1 MTLWEKNR
9 HFLRFEGSVLVS
21 ENGRQTIGHGGAVIT
36 MIRYLK
42 ELLLVLYLLKSYDY
56 YLDRLDAL
64 GIGFPVLLYGAMFV
78 VLTVALFMTAYIRQ
92 TLIRHLFALVMS
104 GSAVFFDVYTQ
115 VTAGYMTYSSFVSLV
130 YSGGFIQEA
139 VYQYRDAIIS
149 AMVSGL
155 LLLFGIGLKPRRR
168 APLPGALLVAA
179 PVFGVLMLSTVL
191 FVRAGEGARGLPIMY
206 TPLAYLNLFT
216 YEALHNTVGP
226 REPVSLPRVDQPV
239 GHDIVL
245 IIDESISG
253 NYLDINTPFGV
264 HSNLK
269 EPRPGVDIFN
279 YGYAASIAN
288 CSADTNVTLRYGGT
302 RADYIRINSTLPSI
316 WQYAKK
322 AGLRTVYIDSQ
333 RTGGNL
339 QNLMNAAEQKDI
351 DEFVQFDRTS
361 VRDRDMAAAAKLIEL
376 LNDGKPQLVVI
387 NKVGAHFPVHDKY
400 PDAFMAYRPT
410 LPRGQFVEVA
420 DTGTRDGFN
429 GQPDDWLLYRNAYKN
444 TVLWNVGEF
453 FARVFAQADLSHAL
467 LIYTSDHGQD
477 LHERGNP
484 GLNTHCGDDPVE
496 EEGLVPLVVI
506 SGSDLQTLDW
516 QAQLPANKD
525 RSSHY
530 NIFPTLLQV
539 MGYDLAGIE
548 AVYGK
553 PLSVPTGDDF
563 TFNYRFNAR
572 LGAKPEWKHID
583 LNSIVTPGRV
593 VPSVAVGQ

>member
-1 MTLWEKNR
+1 
-9 HFLRFEGSVLVS
+9 
-21 ENGRQTIGHGGAVIT
+21 

-42 ELLLVLYLLKSYDY
+42 ELLLVLYLFKNYDY
-56 YLDRLDAL
+56 YLERLSAL
-64 GIGFPVLLYGAMFV
+64 GMGLPVLLFGGMFIG
-78 VLTVALFMTAYIRQ
+78 LTVALFMTAYIRQ
-92 TLIRHLFALVMS
+92 TLIRHLFALMMFV
-104 GSAVFFDVYTQ
+104 SAVFFDVYTR
-115 VTAGYMTYSSFVSLV
+115 VTADYLTYSSFVSLV

-139 VYQYRDAIIS
+139 AYQYRDAIIS
-149 AMVSGL
+149 GVVGGL

-168 APLPGALLVAA
+168 MPLPGALLVAA
-179 PVFGVLMLSTVL
+179 PVLGVLLLSAVL

-226 REPVSLPRVDQPV
+226 REPVSLARNDAPP

-253 NYLDINTPFGV
+253 NYLDINAPFGV

-269 EPRPGVDIFN
+269 EPRPGVSIFN

-288 CSADTNVTLRYGGT
+288 CSADTNITLRYGGT
-302 RADYIRINSTLPSI
+302 RADYMRINSTMPSI

-322 AGLRTVYIDSQ
+322 AGLRTVYIDAQ

-339 QNLMNAAEQKDI
+339 QNLMNDAEKKDI
-351 DEFVQFDRTS
+351 DEFVQFDQAS
-361 VRDRDMAAAAKLIEL
+361 VRDRDMAAAAKLIDL
-376 LNDGKPQLVVI
+376 LNDGKPELVVI

-420 DTGTRDGFN
+420 DTGKRDGFN
-429 GQPDDWLLYRNAYKN
+429 GQPDDWVLYRNAYKN
-444 TVLWNVGEF
+444 TLLWNVGEF
-453 FARVFAQADLSHAL
+453 FSRVFAQADMSNAL

-484 GLNTHCGDDPVE
+484 GLNLHCGGDPVA

-506 SGSDLQTLDW
+506 QGDQLRTLDW
-516 QAQLPANKD
+516 QKALAANKD

-530 NIFPTLLQV
+530 NIFPTLLQL

-553 PLSVPTGDDF
+553 PLSVPTADDF

-572 LGAKPEWKHID
+572 LGAKPEWKYID
-583 LNSIVTPGRV
+583 LNSIVTPSQA
-593 VPSVAVGQ
+593 PTNVAVGQ

>member
-1 MTLWEKNR
+1 
-9 HFLRFEGSVLVS
+9 
-21 ENGRQTIGHGGAVIT
+21 

-42 ELLLVLYLLKSYDY
+42 ELLLVLYLFKNYDY
-56 YLDRLDAL
+56 YLERLSAM
-64 GIGFPVLLYGAMFV
+64 GIGFPVLLFGGMFIA
-78 VLTVALFMTAYIRQ
+78 LTVALFMTAYIRQ
-92 TLIRHLFALVMS
+92 TLIRHLFALVMFV
-104 GSAVFFDVYTQ
+104 SAVFFDVYTR
-115 VTAGYMTYSSFVSLV
+115 VTADYLTYSSFVSLV

-139 VYQYRDAIIS
+139 AYQYRDAIIS
-149 AMVSGL
+149 GVVGGL

-168 APLPGALLVAA
+168 MPLPGALLVAA
-179 PVFGVLMLSTVL
+179 PVLGVLLLSAVL

-226 REPVSLPRVDQPV
+226 REPVSLARNDAPP

-245 IIDESISG
+245 VIDESISG
-253 NYLDINTPFGV
+253 NYLDINAPFGV

-269 EPRPGVDIFN
+269 EPRPGVAIFN

-288 CSADTNVTLRYGGT
+288 CSADTNITLRYGGT
-302 RADYIRINSTLPSI
+302 RADYMRINSTMPSI

-322 AGLRTVYIDSQ
+322 AGLRTVYIDAQ

-339 QNLMNAAEQKDI
+339 QNLMNEAEKKDI
-351 DEFVQFDRTS
+351 DEFVQFDQTS
-361 VRDRDMAAAAKLIEL
+361 VRDRDMAAAAKLIDL
-376 LNDGKPQLVVI
+376 LNDGKPELVVI

-410 LPRGQFVEVA
+410 LPRGQFVEIA
-420 DTGTRDGFN
+420 DTGKRDGFN

-444 TVLWNVGEF
+444 TLLWNVGEF
-453 FARVFAQADLSHAL
+453 FSRVFAQADMSNAL

-484 GLNTHCGDDPVE
+484 GLNTHCGGDPVE

-506 SGSDLQTLDW
+506 QGDQLRTLDW
-516 QAQLPANKD
+516 PKALAANKD

-530 NIFPTLLQV
+530 NIFPTLLQL

-548 AVYGK
+548 SVYGK
-553 PLSVPTGDDF
+553 PLSVPTADEF

-583 LNSIVTPGRV
+583 LKSIVTPGQAAT
-593 VPSVAVGQ
+593 SVAVGQ

>member
-1 MTLWEKNR
+1 M
-9 HFLRFEGSVLVS
+9 F
-21 ENGRQTIGHGGAVIT
+21 
-36 MIRYLK
+36 RYAK
-42 ELLLVLYLLKSYDY
+42 ELFLIIYLLLYAQY
-56 YLDRLDAL
+56 YIERLNAIGL
-64 GIGFPVLLYGAMFV
+64 GFAVLLFGAMFLA
-78 VLTVALFMTAYIRQ
+78 LTLALYLTAYIRQ
-92 TLIRHLFALVMS
+92 TLIRHAFALVMFA
-104 GSAVFFDVYTQ
+104 SAVFFDVYTR
-115 VTAGYMTYSSFVSLV
+115 VTADYLSYSSFVSLV

-139 VYQYRDAIIS
+139 AYQYRDAILHG
-149 AMVSGL
+149 VLSGL
-155 LLLFGIGLKPRRR
+155 LLLFGIGLKPRHGL
-168 APLPGALLVAA
+168 AIPNALRVAA
-179 PVFGVLMLSTVL
+179 PLCGVLLLSAVL
-191 FVRAGEGARGLPIMY
+191 FLRAGEGARGLPIMY
-206 TPLAYLNLFT
+206 TPLAYLNLFA

-226 REPVSLPRVDQPV
+226 REPVTLARTSQAV

-253 NYLDINTPFGV
+253 NYLDINAPFGV

-269 EPRPGVDIFN
+269 QAHAGVDIFN

-302 RADYIRINSTLPSI
+302 RADYMRINTTLPSI

-322 AGLRTVYIDSQ
+322 AGLRTVYIDAQ
-333 RTGGNL
+333 RTAGNL
-339 QNLMNAAEQKDI
+339 QNLMTDTEKKDI
-351 DEFVQFDRTS
+351 DQFVQFDQTS

-376 LNDGKPQLVVI
+376 LNDDKPELVVI

-410 LPRGQFVEVA
+410 LPRGQFTEVA
-420 DTGTRDGFN
+420 DTGERNGFN
-429 GQPDDWLLYRNAYKN
+429 GQPDDWVLYRNAYKN
-444 TVLWNVGEF
+444 TLLWNVGEF
-453 FARVFAQADLSHAL
+453 FARVFAQGNLNNAL

-484 GLNTHCGDDPVE
+484 GLNTHCGGDPVE

-506 SGSDLQTLDW
+506 QGSGLKTLDW
-516 QAQLPANKD
+516 SAYLAANKD
-525 RSSHY
+525 HSSHY

-553 PLSVPTGDDF
+553 PLSVATADEF

-572 LGAKPEWKHID
+572 LGAKPEWKYID
-583 LNSIVTPGRV
+583 LGSIVTPAQAQTRV
-593 VPSVAVGQ
+593 AAGQ

>member
-1 MTLWEKNR
+1 
-9 HFLRFEGSVLVS
+9 
-21 ENGRQTIGHGGAVIT
+21 

-42 ELLLVLYLLKSYDY
+42 EVLLVLYLVKNYDY
-56 YLDRLDAL
+56 YLERLSAM
-64 GIGFPVLLYGAMFV
+64 GIGFPVLLFGGMFIA
-78 VLTVALFMTAYIRQ
+78 LTVALFMTAYIRQ
-92 TLIRHLFALVMS
+92 TLVRHLFALVMFV
-104 GSAVFFDVYTQ
+104 SAVFFDVYTR
-115 VTAGYMTYSSFVSLV
+115 VTADYLTYSSFVSLV

-139 VYQYRDAIIS
+139 IYQYRDAIIS
-149 AMVSGL
+149 GL
-155 LLLFGIGLKPRRR
+155 LGGMLLLFGIGLKPRRR
-168 APLPGALLVAA
+168 MPLPGALMVAA
-179 PVFGVLMLSTVL
+179 PVLGVLLLSAVL

-206 TPLAYLNLFT
+206 TPLAYLNLFA

-226 REPVSLPRVDQPV
+226 REPVSLARNDQPV

-253 NYLDINTPFGV
+253 NYLDINAPFGV

-269 EPRPGVDIFN
+269 EPRAGVDIFN

-302 RADYIRINSTLPSI
+302 RADYMRINTTMPSI
-316 WQYAKK
+316 WQYARK
-322 AGLRTVYIDSQ
+322 AGLRTVYIDAQ

-339 QNLMNAAEQKDI
+339 QNLMNDAEKKDI
-351 DEFVQFDRTS
+351 DEFVQFDQTS
-361 VRDRDMAAAAKLIEL
+361 VRDRDMAAAAKLVDL
-376 LNDGKPQLVVI
+376 LNDGKPELVVI

-400 PDAFMAYRPT
+400 PDGFMAYRPT

-420 DTGTRDGFN
+420 DTGKRDGFN

-444 TVLWNVGEF
+444 TLLWNVGEF
-453 FARVFAQADLSHAL
+453 FSRVFAQADLSNAL

-484 GLNTHCGDDPVE
+484 GLNTHCGGDPVE

-506 SGSDLQTLDW
+506 QGSRLKTLDW
-516 QAQLPANKD
+516 SAQLAANKD

-530 NIFPTLLQV
+530 NIFPTLLQL
-539 MGYDLAGIE
+539 MGYDLAGVE
-548 AVYGK
+548 ALYGK
-553 PLSVPTGDDF
+553 PLSVSTADEF

-583 LNSIVTPGRV
+583 LKSIVTPSQAPTG
-593 VPSVAVGQ
+593 VAVGQ

>member
-1 MTLWEKNR
+1 
-9 HFLRFEGSVLVS
+9 
-21 ENGRQTIGHGGAVIT
+21 
-36 MIRYLK
+36 MIRYFK

-56 YLDRLDAL
+56 YLDRLEAL
-64 GIGFPVLLYGAMFV
+64 GIGLPMLLYGGMFV
-78 VLTVALFMTAYIRQ
+78 VLTIALFMTAYIRQ
-92 TLIRHLFALVMS
+92 TLVRHLFALALF
-104 GSAVFFDVYTQ
+104 GSAIFFDVYTH
-115 VTAGYMTYSSFVSLV
+115 VTASYLTYSSFVSLV

-139 VYQYRDAIIS
+139 AYQYRDAIIS
-149 AMVSGL
+149 ATVSGL
-155 LLLFGIGLKPRRR
+155 LLLLGIGLKPRRR
-168 APLPGALLVAA
+168 LPLPGALLAAA
-179 PVFGVLMLSTVL
+179 PVLGVLLLSVVL

-226 REPVSLPRVDQPV
+226 REPVSLARIDRPV
-239 GHDIVL
+239 GYDIVL

-269 EPRPGVDIFN
+269 EAHPGVDIFN

-302 RADYIRINSTLPSI
+302 RGDYMRINTTLPSI

-322 AGLRTVYIDSQ
+322 AGLRTVYIDAQ

-339 QNLMNAAEQKDI
+339 QNLMNNAEKQDI
-351 DEFVQFDRTS
+351 DEFVQFDQTS
-361 VRDRDMAAAAKLIEL
+361 VRDRDMAAAAKLIDL
-376 LNDGKPQLVVI
+376 LNDGIPELVVI

-420 DTGTRDGFN
+420 DTGTREGFS
-429 GQPDDWLLYRNAYKN
+429 GQPNDWVLYRNAYKN

-453 FARVFAQADLSHAL
+453 FSRVFAQADMRNAL
-467 LIYTSDHGQD
+467 MIYTSDHGQD

-484 GLNTHCGDDPVE
+484 GLNTHCGSDPVE

-506 SGSDLQTLDW
+506 SGSDLKTMDW

-530 NIFPTLLQV
+530 NIFPTLLQL

-548 AVYGK
+548 AMYGK
-553 PLSVPTGDDF
+553 PLSVSTADDF

-572 LGAKPEWKHID
+572 LGAVPAWKYID
-583 LNSIVTPGRV
+583 LKSIVTPGPV

>member
-1 MTLWEKNR
+1 MTDKRL
-9 HFLRFEGSVLVS
+9 
-21 ENGRQTIGHGGAVIT
+21 T
-36 MIRYLK
+36 MPRRKRPGIAMFRYLK
-42 ELLLVLYLLKSYDY
+42 ELLLVIYLLLYSDY
-56 YLDRLDAL
+56 YLERLNAM
-64 GIGFPVLLYGAMFV
+64 GIGPAVLLFGAMFLA
-78 VLTVALFMTAYIRQ
+78 LTFALLLTAYIRQ
-92 TLIRHLFALVMS
+92 TFIRHLFALAMFI
-104 GSAVFFDVYTQ
+104 SAVFFDVYTR
-115 VTAGYMTYSSFVSLV
+115 VTADYLTYSSFVSLV

-139 VYQYRDAIIS
+139 AYQYRDAI
-149 AMVSGL
+149 AHGVLNGL
-155 LLLFGIGLKPRRR
+155 LLLIGIGLRPRHSIPVPNVLR
-168 APLPGALLVAA
+168 VAA
-179 PVFGVLMLSTVL
+179 PVLGVLLLSAVL

-206 TPLAYLNLFT
+206 TPLAYLNLFG

-226 REPVSLPRVDQPV
+226 REPVTLTRNGPAVS
-239 GHDIVL
+239 HDIVL

-253 NYLDINTPFGV
+253 NYLDINAPFGV

-269 EPRPGVDIFN
+269 QAHPGVEIFN

-302 RADYIRINSTLPSI
+302 RADYMRINTTLPSI

-322 AGLRTVYIDSQ
+322 AGLRTVYIDAQ

-339 QNLMNAAEQKDI
+339 QNLMTDTEKKDI
-351 DEFVQFDRTS
+351 DEFVQFDQTS

-376 LNDGKPQLVVI
+376 LNDDTPELVVI

-410 LPRGQFVEVA
+410 LPRGQFTEVA
-420 DTGTRDGFN
+420 DTGKRDGFN
-429 GQPDDWLLYRNAYKN
+429 GQPDDWVLYRNAYKN

-453 FARVFAQADLSHAL
+453 FSRVFAQANLNNAL

-484 GLNTHCGDDPVE
+484 GLNTHCGGDPVE

-506 SGSDLQTLDW
+506 QGDQLHSLDW
-516 QAQLPANKD
+516 SAQLAANKD

-530 NIFPTLLQV
+530 NIFPTLLQL

-548 AVYGK
+548 SVYGK
-553 PLSVPTGDDF
+553 PLSVPTADDF

-572 LGAKPEWKHID
+572 LGARPEWKHID
-583 LNSIVTPGRV
+583 LNSIVTPGES
-593 VPSVAVGQ
+593 PTSIAAGQ

>member
-1 MTLWEKNR
+1 M
-9 HFLRFEGSVLVS
+9 F
-21 ENGRQTIGHGGAVIT
+21 
-36 MIRYLK
+36 RYAK
-42 ELLLVLYLLKSYDY
+42 ELFLIVYLLIYSEY
-56 YLDRLDAL
+56 YIDRLNA
-64 GIGFPVLLYGAMFV
+64 IGFGFAVLLFGAMFLA
-78 VLTVALFMTAYIRQ
+78 LTFALYLMAYIRQ
-92 TLIRHLFALVMS
+92 TLIRHVFALAMFV
-104 GSAVFFDVYTQ
+104 SAVFFDVYTR
-115 VTAGYMTYSSFVSLV
+115 VTADYLTYSGFVSLV

-139 VYQYRDAIIS
+139 AYQYRDALLRG
-149 AMVSGL
+149 VLSGL
-155 LLLFGIGLKPRRR
+155 LLLFGIGLKPRHGL
-168 APLPGALLVAA
+168 AIPNALRVAA
-179 PVFGVLMLSTVL
+179 PLCGVLLLSAVL
-191 FVRAGEGARGLPIMY
+191 FLRAGEGARGLPIMY
-206 TPLAYLNLFT
+206 TPLAYLNLFA

-226 REPVSLPRVDQPV
+226 REPVTLTRNTQAVD
-239 GHDIVL
+239 HDIVL

-253 NYLDINTPFGV
+253 NYLDINAPFGV

-269 EPRPGVDIFN
+269 QARPGVDIFN

-302 RADYIRINSTLPSI
+302 RADYMRINSTLPSI

-322 AGLRTVYIDSQ
+322 AGLRTVYIDAQ
-333 RTGGNL
+333 RTAGNL
-339 QNLMNAAEQKDI
+339 QNLMTETEKKDI
-351 DEFVQFDRTS
+351 DEFVQFDQTS

-376 LNDGKPQLVVI
+376 LNDDKSELVVI

-410 LPRGQFVEVA
+410 LPRGQFTEVA
-420 DTGTRDGFN
+420 DTGERNGFN
-429 GQPDDWLLYRNAYKN
+429 GQPDDWVLYRNAYKN

-453 FARVFAQADLSHAL
+453 FSRVFAQGNLNNAS

-484 GLNTHCGDDPVE
+484 GLNTHCGGDPVE

-506 SGSDLQTLDW
+506 QGSQLKTLDW
-516 QAQLPANKD
+516 SAQLAANKD

-530 NIFPTLLQV
+530 NIFPTLLQL

-553 PLSVPTGDDF
+553 PLSVATADEF

-583 LNSIVTPGRV
+583 LGSIVTPTQA
-593 VPSVAVGQ
+593 PASVAAGQ

>member
-1 MTLWEKNR
+1 M
-9 HFLRFEGSVLVS
+9 F
-21 ENGRQTIGHGGAVIT
+21 
-36 MIRYLK
+36 RYAK
-42 ELLLVLYLLKSYDY
+42 ELLLIIYFLLYVEY
-56 YLDRLDAL
+56 YIERLNAIGL
-64 GIGFPVLLYGAMFV
+64 GFAVLLFGAMFLA
-78 VLTVALFMTAYIRQ
+78 LTLALYLTAYIRQ
-92 TLIRHLFALVMS
+92 SLIRHAFALVMFA
-104 GSAVFFDVYTQ
+104 SAVFFDVYTR
-115 VTAGYMTYSSFVSLV
+115 VTADYLSYSSFVSLV

-139 VYQYRDAIIS
+139 AYQYRDAILHG
-149 AMVSGL
+149 ALSGL
-155 LLLFGIGLKPRRR
+155 LLLFGIGLKPRHGL
-168 APLPGALLVAA
+168 AIPNALRVAA
-179 PVFGVLMLSTVL
+179 PLCGVLLLSAVL
-191 FVRAGEGARGLPIMY
+191 FLRAGEGARGLPIMY
-206 TPLAYLNLFT
+206 TPLAYLNLFA
-216 YEALHNTVGP
+216 YEALHSTVGP
-226 REPVSLPRVDQPV
+226 REPVTLTRTSPAV

-253 NYLDINTPFGV
+253 NYLDINAPFGV

-269 EPRPGVDIFN
+269 QAHPGVDIFN

-302 RADYIRINSTLPSI
+302 RADYMRINTTLPSI

-322 AGLRTVYIDSQ
+322 AGLRTVYIDAQ
-333 RTGGNL
+333 RTAGNL
-339 QNLMNAAEQKDI
+339 QNLMTDTEKKDI
-351 DEFVQFDRTS
+351 DQFVQFDQTS

-376 LNDGKPQLVVI
+376 LNDDKPELVVI

-410 LPRGQFVEVA
+410 LPRGQFTEVA
-420 DTGTRDGFN
+420 DTGERTGFN

-444 TVLWNVGEF
+444 TLLWNVGEF
-453 FARVFAQADLSHAL
+453 FARVFAQANLNNAL

-484 GLNTHCGDDPVE
+484 GLNTHCGGDPVE

-506 SGSDLQTLDW
+506 QGSDLKTLDW
-516 QAQLPANKD
+516 SAQLAANKD

-530 NIFPTLLQV
+530 NIFPTLLQL

-553 PLSVPTGDDF
+553 PLSVATADEF

-583 LNSIVTPGRV
+583 LGSIVTPSQA
-593 VPSVAVGQ
+593 PTSVAAGQ

>member
-1 MTLWEKNR
+1 M
-9 HFLRFEGSVLVS
+9 F
-21 ENGRQTIGHGGAVIT
+21 
-36 MIRYLK
+36 RYAK
-42 ELLLVLYLLKSYDY
+42 ELFLIVYLLMYSEY
-56 YLDRLDAL
+56 YIDRLNAIGL
-64 GIGFPVLLYGAMFV
+64 GFPVLLFGAMFLA
-78 VLTVALFMTAYIRQ
+78 LTLALYLTAYIRQ
-92 TLIRHLFALVMS
+92 TLIRHVFALAMFA
-104 GSAVFFDVYTQ
+104 SAVFFDVYTR
-115 VTAGYMTYSSFVSLV
+115 VTADYLTYSGFVSLV

-139 VYQYRDAIIS
+139 AYQYRDALLRG
-149 AMVSGL
+149 VLSGF
-155 LLLFGIGLKPRRR
+155 LLLFGIGLKPRHGL
-168 APLPGALLVAA
+168 AIPNALRVAA
-179 PVFGVLMLSTVL
+179 PVCGVLLLSAVL
-191 FVRAGEGARGLPIMY
+191 FLRAGEGARGLPIMY
-206 TPLAYLNLFT
+206 TPLAYLNLFA

-226 REPVSLPRVDQPV
+226 REPVTLARTSQAV

-253 NYLDINTPFGV
+253 NYLDINAPFGV

-269 EPRPGVDIFN
+269 QARPGVDIFN

-302 RADYIRINSTLPSI
+302 RADYMRINTTLPSI

-322 AGLRTVYIDSQ
+322 AGLRTVYIDAQ
-333 RTGGNL
+333 RTAGNL
-339 QNLMNAAEQKDI
+339 QNLMTDTEKKDI
-351 DEFVQFDRTS
+351 DQFVQFDQTS

-376 LNDGKPQLVVI
+376 LNDDTPELVVI

-410 LPRGQFVEVA
+410 LPRGQFTEVA
-420 DTGTRDGFN
+420 DTGERNGFN
-429 GQPDDWLLYRNAYKN
+429 GQPDDWVLYRNAYKN

-453 FARVFAQADLSHAL
+453 FARVFAQGNLNNAL

-484 GLNTHCGDDPVE
+484 GLNTHCGGDPVE

-506 SGSDLQTLDW
+506 QGSDLKTLDW
-516 QAQLPANKD
+516 SAQLAANKD

-530 NIFPTLLQV
+530 NIFPTLLQL

-553 PLSVPTGDDF
+553 PLSVATADEF

-583 LNSIVTPGRV
+583 LGSIVTPTQA
-593 VPSVAVGQ
+593 PASVAVGQ

>member
-1 MTLWEKNR
+1 M
-9 HFLRFEGSVLVS
+9 RFDGWVLVS
-21 ENGRQTIGHGGAVIT
+21 GSTRQTFDSPLFCTTGIA
-36 MIRYLK
+36 MFRYAK
-42 ELLLVLYLLKSYDY
+42 ELLLIIYLLFYSAY
-56 YLDRLDAL
+56 YIERVNAIGL
-64 GIGFPVLLYGAMFV
+64 GFSILLFGAMFLA
-78 VLTVALFMTAYIRQ
+78 LTLALYLTAYIRQ
-92 TLIRHLFALVMS
+92 TLIRHLFALVMF
-104 GSAVFFDVYTQ
+104 GSAVFFDIYTR
-115 VTAGYMTYSSFVSLV
+115 VTADYLSYSNFVSLV

-139 VYQYRDAIIS
+139 AYQYRDAIIRS
-149 AMVSGL
+149 ALNGL
-155 LLLFGIGLKPRRR
+155 LLLFAIGLKPRHSLMV
-168 APLPGALLVAA
+168 PNALRVAA
-179 PVFGVLMLSTVL
+179 PLCGVLLLSAVL
-191 FVRAGEGARGLPIMY
+191 FLRAGEGARGLPIMY
-206 TPLAYLNLFT
+206 TPLAYLNLFV

-226 REPVSLPRVDQPV
+226 REPVTLARTSQAV

-253 NYLDINTPFGV
+253 NYLDINAPFGV

-269 EPRPGVDIFN
+269 QPHAGVDIFN

-288 CSADTNVTLRYGGT
+288 CSADTNITLRYGGT
-302 RADYIRINSTLPSI
+302 RADYMRINSTLPSI

-322 AGLRTVYIDSQ
+322 AGLRTVYIDAQ

-339 QNLMNAAEQKDI
+339 QNLMNDAEKKDI

-376 LNDGKPQLVVI
+376 LNDDKPELILI

-400 PDAFMAYRPT
+400 PDGFMAYRPT
-410 LPRGQFVEVA
+410 LPRGQFPEVA
-420 DTGTRDGFN
+420 DTGERDGFN
-429 GQPDDWLLYRNAYKN
+429 GQVDDWMLYRNAYKN

-453 FARVFAQADLSHAL
+453 FARVLAKGNLNNAL

-484 GLNTHCGDDPVE
+484 GLNTHCGGDPVE

-506 SGSDLQTLDW
+506 QGRDLKTFDW
-516 QAQLPANKD
+516 SAQLAANKD

-530 NIFPTLLQV
+530 NIFPTLLQL

-548 AVYGK
+548 SVYGK
-553 PLSVPTGDDF
+553 PLTVPTVDEF

-583 LNSIVTPGRV
+583 LGSIVTPTQA
-593 VPSVAVGQ
+593 PASVAAGQ

>member
-1 MTLWEKNR
+1 M
-9 HFLRFEGSVLVS
+9 F
-21 ENGRQTIGHGGAVIT
+21 
-36 MIRYLK
+36 RYAK
-42 ELLLVLYLLKSYDY
+42 ELLLIIYFLLYVEY
-56 YLDRLDAL
+56 YIERLNAIGL
-64 GIGFPVLLYGAMFV
+64 GFAVLLFGAMFLA
-78 VLTVALFMTAYIRQ
+78 LTLALYLTAYIRQ
-92 TLIRHLFALVMS
+92 SLIRHAFALVMFA
-104 GSAVFFDVYTQ
+104 SAVFFDVYTR
-115 VTAGYMTYSSFVSLV
+115 VTADYLSYSSFVSLV

-139 VYQYRDAIIS
+139 AYQYRDAILHG
-149 AMVSGL
+149 ALSGL
-155 LLLFGIGLKPRRR
+155 LLLFGIGLKPRHGL
-168 APLPGALLVAA
+168 AIPNALRVAA
-179 PVFGVLMLSTVL
+179 PLCGVLLLSAVL
-191 FVRAGEGARGLPIMY
+191 FLRAGEGARGLPIMY
-206 TPLAYLNLFT
+206 TPLAYLNLFA
-216 YEALHNTVGP
+216 YEALHSTVGP
-226 REPVSLPRVDQPV
+226 REPVTLTRTSPAV

-253 NYLDINTPFGV
+253 NYLDINAPFGV

-269 EPRPGVDIFN
+269 QAHPGVDIFN

-302 RADYIRINSTLPSI
+302 RADYMRINSTLPSI

-322 AGLRTVYIDSQ
+322 AGLRTVYIDAQ
-333 RTGGNL
+333 RTAGNL
-339 QNLMNAAEQKDI
+339 QNLMTDTEKKDI
-351 DEFVQFDRTS
+351 DQFVQFDQTS

-376 LNDGKPQLVVI
+376 LNDDQSELVVI

-410 LPRGQFVEVA
+410 LPRGQFTEVA
-420 DTGTRDGFN
+420 DTGERTGFN

-444 TVLWNVGEF
+444 TLLWNVGEF
-453 FARVFAQADLSHAL
+453 FARVFAQANLNNAL

-484 GLNTHCGDDPVE
+484 GLNTHCGGDPVE

-506 SGSDLQTLDW
+506 QGSDLKTLDW
-516 QAQLPANKD
+516 SAQLAANKD

-530 NIFPTLLQV
+530 NIFPTLLQL

-553 PLSVPTGDDF
+553 PLSVATADEF

-583 LNSIVTPGRV
+583 LGSIVTPSQA
-593 VPSVAVGQ
+593 PTSVAAGQ

>member
-1 MTLWEKNR
+1 M
-9 HFLRFEGSVLVS
+9 F
-21 ENGRQTIGHGGAVIT
+21 
-36 MIRYLK
+36 RYAK
-42 ELLLVLYLLKSYDY
+42 ELFLIVYLLMYSEY
-56 YLDRLDAL
+56 YIDRLNAIGL
-64 GIGFPVLLYGAMFV
+64 GFAVLLFGAMFLA
-78 VLTVALFMTAYIRQ
+78 LTFALYLTAYIRQ
-92 TLIRHLFALVMS
+92 TLIRHVFALAMFV
-104 GSAVFFDVYTQ
+104 SAVFFDVYTR
-115 VTAGYMTYSSFVSLV
+115 VTADYLTYSGFVSLV

-139 VYQYRDAIIS
+139 AYQYRDALLRG
-149 AMVSGL
+149 VLSGL
-155 LLLFGIGLKPRRR
+155 LLLFGIGLKPRHGL
-168 APLPGALLVAA
+168 AIPNALRVAA
-179 PVFGVLMLSTVL
+179 PVCGVLLLSAVL
-191 FVRAGEGARGLPIMY
+191 FLRAGEGARGLPIMY
-206 TPLAYLNLFT
+206 TPLAYLNLFA

-226 REPVSLPRVDQPV
+226 REPVTLTRTSQAV

-253 NYLDINTPFGV
+253 NYLDINAPFGV

-269 EPRPGVDIFN
+269 QARPGVDIFN

-302 RADYIRINSTLPSI
+302 RADYMRINTTLPSI

-322 AGLRTVYIDSQ
+322 AGLRTVYIDAQ
-333 RTGGNL
+333 RTAGNL
-339 QNLMNAAEQKDI
+339 QNLMTDTEKKDI
-351 DEFVQFDRTS
+351 DQFVQFDQTS
-361 VRDRDMAAAAKLIEL
+361 VRDRDMVAAAKLIEL
-376 LNDGKPQLVVI
+376 LNDDKSELVVI

-410 LPRGQFVEVA
+410 LPRGQFTEVA
-420 DTGTRDGFN
+420 DTGERNGFN
-429 GQPDDWLLYRNAYKN
+429 GQPDDWVLYRNAYKN

-453 FARVFAQADLSHAL
+453 FARVFAEANLNNAL

-484 GLNTHCGDDPVE
+484 GLNTHCGGDPVE

-506 SGSDLQTLDW
+506 QGRELKTLDW
-516 QAQLPANKD
+516 SAQLAANKD

-530 NIFPTLLQV
+530 NIFPTLLQL

-553 PLSVPTGDDF
+553 PLSVATADEF

-583 LNSIVTPGRV
+583 LGSIVTPSQA
-593 VPSVAVGQ
+593 PASVAVGQ

>member
-1 MTLWEKNR
+1 M
-9 HFLRFEGSVLVS
+9 F
-21 ENGRQTIGHGGAVIT
+21 
-36 MIRYLK
+36 RYAK
-42 ELLLVLYLLKSYDY
+42 ELLLIIYFLLYVEY
-56 YLDRLDAL
+56 YIERLNAIGL
-64 GIGFPVLLYGAMFV
+64 GFAVLLFGAMFLA
-78 VLTVALFMTAYIRQ
+78 LTLALYLTAYIRQ
-92 TLIRHLFALVMS
+92 SLIRHAFALVMFA
-104 GSAVFFDVYTQ
+104 SAVFFDVYTR
-115 VTAGYMTYSSFVSLV
+115 VTADYLSYSSFVSLV

-139 VYQYRDAIIS
+139 AYQYRDAILHG
-149 AMVSGL
+149 ALSGL
-155 LLLFGIGLKPRRR
+155 LLLFGIGLKPRHGL
-168 APLPGALLVAA
+168 AIPNALRVAA
-179 PVFGVLMLSTVL
+179 PLCGVLLLSAVL
-191 FVRAGEGARGLPIMY
+191 FLRAGEGARGLPIMY
-206 TPLAYLNLFT
+206 TPLAYLNLFA
-216 YEALHNTVGP
+216 YEALHSTVGP
-226 REPVSLPRVDQPV
+226 REPVTLARSSQAV

-253 NYLDINTPFGV
+253 NYLDINAPFGV

-269 EPRPGVDIFN
+269 QAHPGVDIFN

-302 RADYIRINSTLPSI
+302 RADYMRINSTLPSI

-322 AGLRTVYIDSQ
+322 AGLRTVYIDAQ
-333 RTGGNL
+333 RTAGNL
-339 QNLMNAAEQKDI
+339 QNLMTDTEKKDI
-351 DEFVQFDRTS
+351 DQFVQFDQTS

-376 LNDGKPQLVVI
+376 LNDDQSELVVI

-410 LPRGQFVEVA
+410 LPRGQFTEVA
-420 DTGTRDGFN
+420 DTGERTGFN
-429 GQPDDWLLYRNAYKN
+429 GQPDDWVLYRNAYKN

-453 FARVFAQADLSHAL
+453 FARVFAQGNLNNAL

-484 GLNTHCGDDPVE
+484 GLNTHCGGDPVE

-506 SGSDLQTLDW
+506 QGSDLKTLDW
-516 QAQLPANKD
+516 SAQLAANKD

-530 NIFPTLLQV
+530 NIFPTLLQL

-553 PLSVPTGDDF
+553 PLSVATADEF

-583 LNSIVTPGRV
+583 LGSIVTPSQA
-593 VPSVAVGQ
+593 PTSVAAGQ

>member
-1 MTLWEKNR
+1 
-9 HFLRFEGSVLVS
+9 
-21 ENGRQTIGHGGAVIT
+21 

-42 ELLLVLYLLKSYDY
+42 ELLLVLYLFKNYDY
-56 YLDRLDAL
+56 YLERLTA
-64 GIGFPVLLYGAMFV
+64 IGFSFPVLLFGAMFI
-78 VLTVALFMTAYIRQ
+78 VLTAALFMTAYIRQ
-92 TLIRHLFALVMS
+92 TLIRHLFAITLFV
-104 GSAVFFDVYTQ
+104 SAVFFDVYTK
-115 VTAGYMTYSSFVSLV
+115 VTADYLTYSSFVSLV

-139 VYQYRDAIIS
+139 AYQYRDPLIS
-149 AMVSGL
+149 GLVSGL

-168 APLPGALLVAA
+168 MPLPGALLVAA
-179 PVFGVLMLSTVL
+179 PLLGVLLLSAVL

-226 REPVSLPRVDQPV
+226 REPVTLARNDQPV

-302 RADYIRINSTLPSI
+302 RADYMRINTTLPSI

-322 AGLRTVYIDSQ
+322 AGLRTVYIDAQ

-339 QNLMNAAEQKDI
+339 QNLMNDAEKKDI
-351 DEFVQFDRTS
+351 DEFVQFDQTS
-361 VRDRDMAAAAKLIEL
+361 VRDRDMAAATKLIEL
-376 LNDGKPQLVVI
+376 LNDDKPDLVVI

-420 DTGTRDGFN
+420 DTGKRDGFD
-429 GQPDDWLLYRNAYKN
+429 GQPDDWVLYRNAYKN
-444 TVLWNVGEF
+444 TLLWNVGEF
-453 FARVFAQADLSHAL
+453 FSRVFAQADLSKAT

-484 GLNTHCGDDPVE
+484 GLNTHCGGDPVE

-506 SGSDLQTLDW
+506 QGSGLKTLDW
-516 QAQLPANKD
+516 SAQLAGNKD

-530 NIFPTLLQV
+530 NIFPTLLQL
-539 MGYDLAGIE
+539 MGYDLAGVE

-553 PLSVPTGDDF
+553 PLSVATADEF

-572 LGAKPEWKHID
+572 LGAKPQWKHID
-583 LNSIVTPGRV
+583 LKTIVTPGQAAS
-593 VPSVAVGQ
+593 SVAVGQ

>member
-1 MTLWEKNR
+1 
-9 HFLRFEGSVLVS
+9 
-21 ENGRQTIGHGGAVIT
+21 

-42 ELLLVLYLLKSYDY
+42 ELLLVLYLFKSYDY
-56 YLDRLDAL
+56 YLERLNAM
-64 GIGFPVLLYGAMFV
+64 GIGIPLLLFGGMFV
-78 VLTVALFMTAYIRQ
+78 VLTVALFMSAYIRQ
-92 TLIRHLFALVMS
+92 TLIRHLFAITLFV
-104 GSAVFFDVYTQ
+104 SAVFFDVYTK
-115 VTAGYMTYSSFVSLV
+115 VTADYLTYSSFVSLV

-139 VYQYRDAIIS
+139 AYQYRDPLIS
-149 AMVSGL
+149 GVLSGL

-168 APLPGALLVAA
+168 MPLPGALLVSA
-179 PVFGVLMLSTVL
+179 PVLGVLLLSAVL

-226 REPVSLPRVDQPV
+226 REPVKLARNDQPV

-253 NYLDINTPFGV
+253 NYLDINAPFGV

-269 EPRPGVDIFN
+269 EARPGIDIFN

-302 RADYIRINSTLPSI
+302 RADYMRINTTLPSI
-316 WQYAKK
+316 WQYAKQ
-322 AGLRTVYIDSQ
+322 AGLRTVYIDAQ

-339 QNLMNAAEQKDI
+339 QNLMTDIEKKDI
-351 DEFVQFDRTS
+351 DEFVQFDQTS
-361 VRDRDMAAAAKLIEL
+361 VRDRDMAAATKLIEL
-376 LNDGKPQLVVI
+376 LNDGKPELVVI

-420 DTGTRDGFN
+420 DTGKRDGFN
-429 GQPDDWLLYRNAYKN
+429 GQPDDWVLYRNAYKN
-444 TVLWNVGEF
+444 TLLWNVGEF
-453 FARVFAQADLSHAL
+453 FARVFAQADLSNAL

-484 GLNTHCGDDPVE
+484 GLNTHCGGDPVE

-506 SGSDLQTLDW
+506 QGSALKTLDW
-516 QAQLPANKD
+516 SAQLAANKD

-530 NIFPTLLQV
+530 NIFPTLLQL
-539 MGYDLAGIE
+539 MGYDLAGVE

-553 PLSVPTGDDF
+553 PLNVATADEF

-583 LNSIVTPGRV
+583 LKNIVTPGQAAT
-593 VPSVAVGQ
+593 SVAAGQ

>member
-1 MTLWEKNR
+1 
-9 HFLRFEGSVLVS
+9 
-21 ENGRQTIGHGGAVIT
+21 

-42 ELLLVLYLLKSYDY
+42 ELLLVLYLLKNYDY
-56 YLDRLDAL
+56 YLERLSAM
-64 GIGFPVLLYGAMFV
+64 GVGFAVVLFGAMFV
-78 VLTVALFMTAYIRQ
+78 VLIVALFMTAYIRQ
-92 TLIRHLFALVMS
+92 TLVRHLFALVMFV
-104 GSAVFFDVYTQ
+104 SAVFFDVYTR
-115 VTAGYMTYSSFVSLV
+115 VTADYLTYSSFVSLV
-130 YSGGFIQEA
+130 YSAGFIQDA
-139 VYQYRDAIIS
+139 AYQYRDALIS
-149 AMVSGL
+149 GVVGGL

-168 APLPGALLVAA
+168 MPLPGAMLVAA
-179 PVFGVLMLSTVL
+179 PVLGVLLLSAVL

-226 REPVSLPRVDQPV
+226 REPVRLARNGQAVD
-239 GHDIVL
+239 HDIVL
-245 IIDESISG
+245 VIDESISG
-253 NYLDINTPFGV
+253 NYLDINAPFGV

-269 EPRPGVDIFN
+269 EPRPGVEIFN

-302 RADYIRINSTLPSI
+302 RADYMRINTTQPSI

-322 AGLRTVYIDSQ
+322 AGLRTVYIDAQ

-339 QNLMNAAEQKDI
+339 QNLMSETEKKDI
-351 DEFVQFDRTS
+351 DEFVQFDQTS
-361 VRDRDMAAAAKLIEL
+361 VRDRDMAAAAKLIDL
-376 LNDGKPQLVVI
+376 LNDGKPELVVI

-420 DTGTRDGFN
+420 DTGKRDGFN

-453 FARVFAQADLSHAL
+453 FSRVFAQADMRNAL

-484 GLNTHCGDDPVE
+484 GLNTHCGGDPVE

-506 SGSDLQTLDW
+506 QGDQLRALDW
-516 QAQLPANKD
+516 QKSLAANKD

-530 NIFPTLLQV
+530 NIFPTLLQL
-539 MGYDLAGIE
+539 MGYDLAGVE

-553 PLSVPTGDDF
+553 PLSVPTADEF

-583 LNSIVTPGRV
+583 LNSIVTPSQA
-593 VPSVAVGQ
+593 PTSVAAGE

>member
-1 MTLWEKNR
+1 
-9 HFLRFEGSVLVS
+9 
-21 ENGRQTIGHGGAVIT
+21 

-42 ELLLVLYLLKSYDY
+42 ELLLVLYLVKSYDY
-56 YLDRLDAL
+56 YLERLSAM
-64 GIGFPVLLYGAMFV
+64 GIGFPVLLFGGMFIA
-78 VLTVALFMTAYIRQ
+78 LTVALFMTAYIRQ
-92 TLIRHLFALVMS
+92 TLLRHVFALAMFV
-104 GSAVFFDVYTQ
+104 SAVFFDVYTR
-115 VTAGYMTYSSFVSLV
+115 VTADYLTYSSFVSLV

-139 VYQYRDAIIS
+139 AYQYRDAIIS
-149 AMVSGL
+149 GVVAGL

-168 APLPGALLVAA
+168 MPLPGALLVAA
-179 PVFGVLMLSTVL
+179 PVLGVLLLSAVL

-226 REPVSLPRVDQPV
+226 RESVSLARNDSPP

-253 NYLDINTPFGV
+253 NYLDINAPFGV

-269 EPRPGVDIFN
+269 EPRPGVEIFN

-288 CSADTNVTLRYGGT
+288 CSADTNITLRYGGT
-302 RADYIRINSTLPSI
+302 RADYMRINSTMPSI

-322 AGLRTVYIDSQ
+322 AGLRTVYIDAQ

-339 QNLMNAAEQKDI
+339 QNLMNDAEKKDI
-351 DEFVQFDRTS
+351 DEFVQFDQTS
-361 VRDRDMAAAAKLIEL
+361 VRDRDMATAAKLIDL
-376 LNDGKPQLVVI
+376 LNDGKPELVVI

-410 LPRGQFVEVA
+410 LPRGQFVEIV
-420 DTGTRDGFN
+420 DTGKRDGFN
-429 GQPDDWLLYRNAYKN
+429 GQPDDWVLYRNAYKN
-444 TVLWNVGEF
+444 TLLWNVGEF
-453 FARVFAQADLSHAL
+453 FSRVFAKADMSNAL

-484 GLNTHCGDDPVE
+484 GLNTHCGGDPVE

-506 SGSDLQTLDW
+506 QGDQLRTLDW
-516 QAQLPANKD
+516 QKALTANKN

-530 NIFPTLLQV
+530 NIFPTLLQL

-553 PLSVPTGDDF
+553 PLSVPTADDF

-572 LGAKPEWKHID
+572 LGAKPEWKYID
-583 LNSIVTPGRV
+583 LKSIVTPGQAAT
-593 VPSVAVGQ
+593 SVAVGQ

>member
-1 MTLWEKNR
+1 M
-9 HFLRFEGSVLVS
+9 F
-21 ENGRQTIGHGGAVIT
+21 
-36 MIRYLK
+36 RYAK
-42 ELLLVLYLLKSYDY
+42 ELFLIVYLLMYSEY
-56 YLDRLDAL
+56 YIDRLNA
-64 GIGFPVLLYGAMFV
+64 IGFGFAVLLFGAMFLA
-78 VLTVALFMTAYIRQ
+78 LTFALYLMAYIRQ
-92 TLIRHLFALVMS
+92 ALIRHVFALAMFV
-104 GSAVFFDVYTQ
+104 SAVFFDVYTR
-115 VTAGYMTYSSFVSLV
+115 VTADYLTYSGFVSLV

-139 VYQYRDAIIS
+139 AYQYRDALLRG
-149 AMVSGL
+149 VLSGL
-155 LLLFGIGLKPRRR
+155 LLLFGIGLKPRHGL
-168 APLPGALLVAA
+168 AIPNALRVAA
-179 PVFGVLMLSTVL
+179 PVCGVLLLSAVL
-191 FVRAGEGARGLPIMY
+191 FLRAGEGARGLPIMY
-206 TPLAYLNLFT
+206 TPLAYLNLFA

-226 REPVSLPRVDQPV
+226 REPVTLARTSQAV

-253 NYLDINTPFGV
+253 NYLDINAPFGV

-269 EPRPGVDIFN
+269 QARPGVDIFN

-302 RADYIRINSTLPSI
+302 RADYMRINTTLPSI

-322 AGLRTVYIDSQ
+322 AGLRTVYIDAQ
-333 RTGGNL
+333 RTAGNL
-339 QNLMNAAEQKDI
+339 QNLMTDTEKKDI
-351 DEFVQFDRTS
+351 DQFVQFDQTS

-376 LNDGKPQLVVI
+376 LNDDTPELVVI

-410 LPRGQFVEVA
+410 LPRGQFTEVA
-420 DTGTRDGFN
+420 DTGERNGFN
-429 GQPDDWLLYRNAYKN
+429 GQPDDWVLYRNAYKN

-453 FARVFAQADLSHAL
+453 FARVFAQANLNNAL

-484 GLNTHCGDDPVE
+484 GLNTHCGGDPVE

-506 SGSDLQTLDW
+506 QGSDLKTLDW
-516 QAQLPANKD
+516 SAQLAANKD

-530 NIFPTLLQV
+530 NIFPTLLQL

-553 PLSVPTGDDF
+553 PLSVATADEF

-583 LNSIVTPGRV
+583 LGSIVTPSQA
-593 VPSVAVGQ
+593 PASVAAGQ

>member
-1 MTLWEKNR
+1 
-9 HFLRFEGSVLVS
+9 
-21 ENGRQTIGHGGAVIT
+21 

-42 ELLLVLYLLKSYDY
+42 EVLLVLYLLKNYDY
-56 YLDRLDAL
+56 YLERLSAM
-64 GIGFPVLLYGAMFV
+64 GIGFPVLLFGGMFIA
-78 VLTVALFMTAYIRQ
+78 LTVALFMTAYIRQ
-92 TLIRHLFALVMS
+92 TLVRHLFALVMFV
-104 GSAVFFDVYTQ
+104 SAVFFDVYTR
-115 VTAGYMTYSSFVSLV
+115 VTADYLTYSSFVSLV

-139 VYQYRDAIIS
+139 IYQYRDAIIS
-149 AMVSGL
+149 GL
-155 LLLFGIGLKPRRR
+155 LGGMLLLFGIGLKPRRR
-168 APLPGALLVAA
+168 MPLPGALLVAA
-179 PVFGVLMLSTVL
+179 PVLGVLLLSAVL

-226 REPVSLPRVDQPV
+226 REPVSLARNDVPV

-253 NYLDINTPFGV
+253 NYLDINAPFGV

-302 RADYIRINSTLPSI
+302 RADYMRINTTMPSI
-316 WQYAKK
+316 WQYARK
-322 AGLRTVYIDSQ
+322 AGLRTVYIDAQ

-339 QNLMNAAEQKDI
+339 QNLMNDAEKKDI
-351 DEFVQFDRTS
+351 DEFVQFDQTS
-361 VRDRDMAAAAKLIEL
+361 VRDRDMAAAAKLVDL
-376 LNDGKPQLVVI
+376 LNDGKPELVVI

-400 PDAFMAYRPT
+400 PDGFMAYRPT

-420 DTGTRDGFN
+420 DTGKRDGFN
-429 GQPDDWLLYRNAYKN
+429 GQPDDWVLYRNAYKN
-444 TVLWNVGEF
+444 TLLWNVGEF
-453 FARVFAQADLSHAL
+453 FSRVFAQADLSNAL

-484 GLNTHCGDDPVE
+484 GLNTHCGGDPVE

-506 SGSDLQTLDW
+506 QGSGLKTLDW
-516 QAQLPANKD
+516 SAQLAANKD

-530 NIFPTLLQV
+530 NIFPTLLQL
-539 MGYDLAGIE
+539 MGYDLAGVE
-548 AVYGK
+548 ALYGK
-553 PLSVPTGDDF
+553 PLSVSTADEF

-583 LNSIVTPGRV
+583 LESIVTPSQT
-593 VPSVAVGQ
+593 PTSVAVGQ

>member
-1 MTLWEKNR
+1 
-9 HFLRFEGSVLVS
+9 
-21 ENGRQTIGHGGAVIT
+21 

-42 ELLLVLYLLKSYDY
+42 KLLLVLYLFKSYDY
-56 YLDRLDAL
+56 YLERLNAM
-64 GIGFPVLLYGAMFV
+64 GIGIALLLFCAMFV
-78 VLTVALFMTAYIRQ
+78 ALTVALFMTAYIRQ
-92 TLIRHLFALVMS
+92 TLIRHLFALTLFV
-104 GSAVFFDVYTQ
+104 SAVFFDVYTK
-115 VTAGYMTYSSFVSLV
+115 VTADYLTYSSFVSLV

-139 VYQYRDAIIS
+139 AYQYRDPLIS
-149 AMVSGL
+149 GVLSGL

-168 APLPGALLVAA
+168 MPLPGALLAAA
-179 PVFGVLMLSTVL
+179 PVLGVLLLSAVL
-191 FVRAGEGARGLPIMY
+191 FVRAGEGARGLPVMY

-226 REPVSLPRVDQPV
+226 REPVKLARNDQPV

-253 NYLDINTPFGV
+253 NYLDINAPFGV

-269 EPRPGVDIFN
+269 ETRPGVDIFN

-302 RADYIRINSTLPSI
+302 RADYMRINTTLPSI

-322 AGLRTVYIDSQ
+322 AGLRTVYIDAQ

-339 QNLMNAAEQKDI
+339 QNLMNDAEKKDI
-351 DEFVQFDRTS
+351 DAFVQFDQTS

-376 LNDGKPQLVVI
+376 LNDDQPQLVVI

-420 DTGTRDGFN
+420 DTGKRDGFN
-429 GQPDDWLLYRNAYKN
+429 GQPDDWVLYRNAYKN
-444 TVLWNVGEF
+444 TLLWNVGEF
-453 FARVFAQADLSHAL
+453 FSRVFAQADLNHAT

-484 GLNTHCGDDPVE
+484 GLNTHCGGDPVE

-506 SGSDLQTLDW
+506 QGSGLKTLDW
-516 QAQLPANKD
+516 SAQLAGNKD

-530 NIFPTLLQV
+530 NIFPTLLQL
-539 MGYDLAGIE
+539 MGYDLAGVE
-548 AVYGK
+548 AEYGK
-553 PLSVPTGDDF
+553 PLSVATADEF

-583 LNSIVTPGRV
+583 LKTIVTPAQAAT
-593 VPSVAVGQ
+593 SVAVGQ

>member
-1 MTLWEKNR
+1 
-9 HFLRFEGSVLVS
+9 
-21 ENGRQTIGHGGAVIT
+21 

-42 ELLLVLYLLKSYDY
+42 ELLLVLYLIKNYDY
-56 YLDRLDAL
+56 YLERLSAMGL
-64 GIGFPVLLYGAMFV
+64 GFPVLLFGAMFGA
-78 VLTVALFMTAYIRQ
+78 LTVALFMTAYIRQ
-92 TLIRHLFALVMS
+92 TLIRHLFALTLFV
-104 GSAVFFDVYTQ
+104 SAVFFDVYTR
-115 VTAGYMTYSSFVSLV
+115 VTADYLTYSSFVSLV

-139 VYQYRDAIIS
+139 AYQYRDPLIS
-149 AMVSGL
+149 GVLSGL

-168 APLPGALLVAA
+168 MPLPGALLVAA
-179 PVFGVLMLSTVL
+179 PLLGVLLLSAVL

-226 REPVSLPRVDQPV
+226 REPVKLARNDQPV

-253 NYLDINTPFGV
+253 NYLDINASFGV

-279 YGYAASIAN
+279 FGYAASIAN

-302 RADYIRINSTLPSI
+302 RADYMRINTTLPSI

-322 AGLRTVYIDSQ
+322 AGLSTVYIDAQ

-339 QNLMNAAEQKDI
+339 QNLMNDAEKKDI
-351 DEFVQFDRTS
+351 DAFVQFDQTS

-376 LNDGKPQLVVI
+376 LNDDKPQLVVI

-420 DTGTRDGFN
+420 DTGKRDGFN
-429 GQPDDWLLYRNAYKN
+429 GQPDDWVLYRNAYKN
-444 TVLWNVGEF
+444 TLLWNVGEF
-453 FARVFAQADLSHAL
+453 FSRVFTQADLSHAT

-484 GLNTHCGDDPVE
+484 GLNTHCGGDPVE

-506 SGSDLQTLDW
+506 QGSGLKTLDW
-516 QAQLPANKD
+516 SAQLAANKD

-530 NIFPTLLQV
+530 NIFPTLLQL
-539 MGYDLAGIE
+539 MGYDLAGVE

-553 PLSVPTGDDF
+553 PLSVATADEF

-583 LNSIVTPGRV
+583 LKTIVTPAQAAT
-593 VPSVAVGQ
+593 SVAVGQ

>member
-1 MTLWEKNR
+1 MFRYAKEL
-9 HFLRFEGSVLVS
+9 FLIVYLLMYSEYYIDRLNAIGLGFSVL
-21 ENGRQTIGHGGAVIT
+21 
-36 MIRYLK
+36 L
-42 ELLLVLYLLKSYDY
+42 
-56 YLDRLDAL
+56 
-64 GIGFPVLLYGAMFV
+64 FGAMFLA
-78 VLTVALFMTAYIRQ
+78 LTFALYLTAYIRQ
-92 TLIRHLFALVMS
+92 TLIRHVFALAMFV
-104 GSAVFFDVYTQ
+104 SAVFFDVYTR
-115 VTAGYMTYSSFVSLV
+115 VTADYLTYSGFVSLV

-139 VYQYRDAIIS
+139 AYQYRDALLRG
-149 AMVSGL
+149 VLSGL
-155 LLLFGIGLKPRRR
+155 LLLFGIGLKPRHGL
-168 APLPGALLVAA
+168 AIPNALRVAA
-179 PVFGVLMLSTVL
+179 PVCGVLLLSAVL
-191 FVRAGEGARGLPIMY
+191 FLRAGEGARGLPIMY
-206 TPLAYLNLFT
+206 TPLAYLNLFA

-226 REPVSLPRVDQPV
+226 REPVTLARNSQAV

-253 NYLDINTPFGV
+253 NYLDINAPFGV

-269 EPRPGVDIFN
+269 QARPGVDIFN

-302 RADYIRINSTLPSI
+302 RADYMRINTTLPSI

-322 AGLRTVYIDSQ
+322 AGLRTVYIDAQ
-333 RTGGNL
+333 RTAGNL
-339 QNLMNAAEQKDI
+339 QNLMTDTEKKDI
-351 DEFVQFDRTS
+351 DQFVQFDQTS

-376 LNDGKPQLVVI
+376 LNDDKSELVVI

-410 LPRGQFVEVA
+410 LPRGQFTEVA
-420 DTGTRDGFN
+420 DTGERNGFN
-429 GQPDDWLLYRNAYKN
+429 GQPDDWVLYRNAYKN

-453 FARVFAQADLSHAL
+453 FARVFAEGNLNNAL

-484 GLNTHCGDDPVE
+484 GLNTHCGGDPVE

-506 SGSDLQTLDW
+506 QGSELKTLDW
-516 QAQLPANKD
+516 SAQLAANKD

-530 NIFPTLLQV
+530 NIFPTLLQL

-553 PLSVPTGDDF
+553 PLSVATADEF

-583 LNSIVTPGRV
+583 LGSIVTPSQA
-593 VPSVAVGQ
+593 PASVAAGQ

>member
-1 MTLWEKNR
+1 M
-9 HFLRFEGSVLVS
+9 F
-21 ENGRQTIGHGGAVIT
+21 
-36 MIRYLK
+36 RYLK
-42 ELLLVLYLLKSYDY
+42 ELLLIVYLLLYSEY
-56 YLDRLDAL
+56 YLDRLNAM
-64 GIGFPVLLYGAMFV
+64 GIGLAVLLFGAMF
-78 VLTVALFMTAYIRQ
+78 LTLTFALILTAYIRQ
-92 TLIRHLFALVMS
+92 TFIRHLFALTLFV
-104 GSAVFFDVYTQ
+104 SAVFFDVYTR
-115 VTAGYMTYSSFVSLV
+115 VTADYLTYSSFVSLV

-139 VYQYRDAIIS
+139 AYQYRGAIIHGLLN
-149 AMVSGL
+149 GL
-155 LLLFGIGLKPRRR
+155 LLLFGIGLKPRHTIPVPNALRIA
-168 APLPGALLVAA
+168 APLC
-179 PVFGVLMLSTVL
+179 GVLLLSAVL

-206 TPLAYLNLFT
+206 TPLAYLNLFG

-226 REPVSLPRVDQPV
+226 REPVTLARNGPAV

-253 NYLDINTPFGV
+253 NYLDINAPFGV

-269 EPRPGVDIFN
+269 QARPGVEIFN

-288 CSADTNVTLRYGGT
+288 CSADTNITLRYGGT
-302 RADYIRINSTLPSI
+302 RADYMRINSTLPSI

-322 AGLRTVYIDSQ
+322 AGLRTVYIDAQ

-339 QNLMNAAEQKDI
+339 QNLMNDAEKKDI
-351 DEFVQFDRTS
+351 DEFVQFDQTS

-376 LNDGKPQLVVI
+376 LNDGKPQLVLI

-410 LPRGQFVEVA
+410 LPRGQFTEVA
-420 DTGTRDGFN
+420 DTGERPGFN

-453 FARVFAQADLSHAL
+453 FSRVFAQANLNNAL

-484 GLNTHCGDDPVE
+484 GLNTHCGGDPVE

-506 SGSDLQTLDW
+506 QGDQLQTLDW
-516 QAQLPANKD
+516 SAQLAANKD

-530 NIFPTLLQV
+530 NIFPTLLQL
-539 MGYDLAGIE
+539 MGYDLPGIE

-553 PLSVPTGDDF
+553 PLSVATADEF

-583 LNSIVTPGRV
+583 LNSIVTPGEA
-593 VPSVAVGQ
+593 PTSVAVGQ

>member
-1 MTLWEKNR
+1 MFRYAKEL
-9 HFLRFEGSVLVS
+9 FLIVYLLIYSEYYIDRLNAIGFSFSVL
-21 ENGRQTIGHGGAVIT
+21 
-36 MIRYLK
+36 L
-42 ELLLVLYLLKSYDY
+42 
-56 YLDRLDAL
+56 
-64 GIGFPVLLYGAMFV
+64 FGAMFLA
-78 VLTVALFMTAYIRQ
+78 LTLALYLMAYIRQ
-92 TLIRHLFALVMS
+92 TLIRHVFALAMFV
-104 GSAVFFDVYTQ
+104 SAVFFDVYTR
-115 VTAGYMTYSSFVSLV
+115 VTADYLTYSGFVSLV

-139 VYQYRDAIIS
+139 AYQYRDALLRG
-149 AMVSGL
+149 VLSGL
-155 LLLFGIGLKPRRR
+155 LLLFGIGLKPRHGL
-168 APLPGALLVAA
+168 AVPNALRVAA
-179 PVFGVLMLSTVL
+179 PLCGVLLLSAVL
-191 FVRAGEGARGLPIMY
+191 FLRAGEGARGLPIMY
-206 TPLAYLNLFT
+206 TPLAYLNLFA

-226 REPVSLPRVDQPV
+226 REPVTLARTSQAV

-253 NYLDINTPFGV
+253 NYLDINAPFGV

-269 EPRPGVDIFN
+269 QARPGVDVFN

-302 RADYIRINSTLPSI
+302 RADYMRINSTLPSI

-322 AGLRTVYIDSQ
+322 AGLRTVYIDAQ
-333 RTGGNL
+333 RTAGNL
-339 QNLMNAAEQKDI
+339 QNLMTETEKKDI
-351 DEFVQFDRTS
+351 DQFVQFDQTS

-376 LNDGKPQLVVI
+376 LNDDQPELVVI

-410 LPRGQFVEVA
+410 LPRGQFTEVA
-420 DTGTRDGFN
+420 DTGERNGFN
-429 GQPDDWLLYRNAYKN
+429 GQPDDWVLYRNAYKN

-453 FARVFAQADLSHAL
+453 FARVFAQGNLNNAL

-484 GLNTHCGDDPVE
+484 GLNTHCGGDPVE

-506 SGSDLQTLDW
+506 QGSDLKTLDW
-516 QAQLPANKD
+516 SAQLAANKD

-530 NIFPTLLQV
+530 NIFPTLLQL
-539 MGYDLAGIE
+539 MGYDLTGIE

-553 PLSVPTGDDF
+553 PLSVATADEF

-583 LNSIVTPGRV
+583 LGSIVTPSQA
-593 VPSVAVGQ
+593 PASVAAGQ